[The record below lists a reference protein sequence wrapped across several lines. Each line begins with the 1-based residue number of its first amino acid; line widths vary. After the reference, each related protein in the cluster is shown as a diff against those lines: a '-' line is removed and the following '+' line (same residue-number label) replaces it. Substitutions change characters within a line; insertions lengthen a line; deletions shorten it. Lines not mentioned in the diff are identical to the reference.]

1 MRSTPSEHDAPAPA
15 RSSGSGWAWLSAA
28 WAVALVST
36 FAALFIGEVMGMTPC
51 QLCWYQR
58 ILMFPLA
65 VILGMAAFG
74 NDRRGAIYAL
84 PLALGGVGGGG
95 LSHRADCRLG
105 AAVVDPLRR
114 RARPAAIRSW

>member
-1 MRSTPSEHDAPAPA
+1 MSSANGTPGSPPASRSGT
-15 RSSGSGWAWLSAA
+15 GWIWLSAV

-65 VILGMAAFG
+65 AILGMAAVPSSGIPGLRWPFSP
-74 NDRRGAIYAL
+74 RSLIPIRGMA
-84 PLALGGVGGGG
+84 PRGT
-95 LSHRADCRLG
+95 RDE
-105 AAVVDPLRR
+105 AAKT
-114 RARPAAIRSW
+114 